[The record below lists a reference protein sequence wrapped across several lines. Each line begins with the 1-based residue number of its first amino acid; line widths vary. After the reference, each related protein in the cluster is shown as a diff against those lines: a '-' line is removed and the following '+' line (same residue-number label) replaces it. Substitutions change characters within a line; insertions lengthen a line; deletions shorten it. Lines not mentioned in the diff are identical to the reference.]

1 MGKPHESRRREHPRR
16 SRSGRQ
22 EALLDRY
29 RSLETFDRGYSHG
42 DTGFIAGVDEAG
54 RGALAGPVVAAAV
67 VLPWNTGLLGV
78 DDSKRLTEAQRERL
92 FREIV
97 QTAVSIG
104 IGIGQPVLIDSR
116 NILNATLTAMARA
129 TGNLRVKPPIVLVDG
144 RDRFE
149 CSQTVIPVVGGDSR
163 SLAVA
168 AASIIAKVTRDRLM
182 RRLHA
187 RYPVY
192 NFLENKGYGTREH
205 LAAICRHGVI
215 PEHRK
220 SYRLKTVEKTARLF

>member
-1 MGKPHESRRREHPRR
+1 MKINVITIFPDVMVNILSMGMLGIAAKKSLVTYTVVNPRDLTKDKHR
-16 SRSGRQ
+16 
-22 EALLDRY
+22 
-29 RSLETFDRGYSHG
+29 T
-42 DTGFIAGVDEAG
+42 
-54 RGALAGPVVAAAV
+54 
-67 VLPWNTGLLGV
+67 V
-78 DDSKRLTEAQRERL
+78 DDDPY
-92 FREIV
+92 
-97 QTAVSIG
+97 G
-104 IGIGQPVLIDSR
+104 GGGGM
-116 NILNATLTAMARA
+116 ILMA
-129 TGNLRVKPPIVLVDG
+129 PPIVLVDG